1 MTVSDRHIKENGI
14 MKEHEIEEKLRKTVR
29 QKGGLCWKFVSP
41 GNAGV
46 PDRIVLMQK
55 GKVAFVE
62 VKAPDETM
70 RLLQEKRKRQL
81 ESLGFKVFCLDSA
94 RDIPKVI
101 AEIEGGDD

>member
-1 MTVSDRHIKENGI
+1 
-14 MKEHEIEEKLRKTVR
+14 MKERKIEEKLRNAVR

-46 PDRIVLMQK
+46 PDRIALMQK

-62 VKAPDETM
+62 VKAPGETM
-70 RLLQEKRKRQL
+70 RPLQEKRKRQL

-101 AEIEGGDD
+101 SEIEGSDE

>member
-1 MTVSDRHIKENGI
+1 
-14 MKEHEIEEKLRKTVR
+14 MKERKIEEKLRNAVR

-62 VKAPDETM
+62 VKAPGETM
-70 RLLQEKRKRQL
+70 RPLQEKRKRQL

-94 RDIPKVI
+94 RDIPKLI
-101 AEIEGGDD
+101 SEIEGSDE

>member
-1 MTVSDRHIKENGI
+1 MRER
-14 MKEHEIEEKLRKTVR
+14 EIERKLVNAVKK
-29 QKGGLCWKFVSP
+29 QGGLCWKFISP
-41 GNAGV
+41 GTAGV

-62 VKAPDETM
+62 VKAPGETM

-81 ESLGFKVFCLDSA
+81 ESLGFKVFCLDSE

-101 AEIEGGDD
+101 SEIEGSDEQ

>member
-1 MTVSDRHIKENGI
+1 
-14 MKEHEIEEKLRKTVR
+14 MKEREIEEKLRNAVR

-46 PDRIVLMQK
+46 PDRIALMQK

-62 VKAPDETM
+62 VKAPGETM
-70 RLLQEKRKRQL
+70 RPLQEKRKRQL

-101 AEIEGGDD
+101 SEIEGSDE

>member
-1 MTVSDRHIKENGI
+1 
-14 MKEHEIEEKLRKTVR
+14 MKEREIEEKLRNAVR

-62 VKAPDETM
+62 VKAPGETM
-70 RLLQEKRKRQL
+70 RPLQEKRKRQL

-101 AEIEGGDD
+101 SEIEGSDE